1 MFKVYGK
8 NSENVIYLELVE
20 DDGGVK
26 LLAVDENGDEIW
38 IILIINDDGTLYL
51 CSGINEDN
59 EEGIQVDKD
68 GRILIEE

>member
-38 IILIINDDGTLYL
+38 IILIINDDGTLCL